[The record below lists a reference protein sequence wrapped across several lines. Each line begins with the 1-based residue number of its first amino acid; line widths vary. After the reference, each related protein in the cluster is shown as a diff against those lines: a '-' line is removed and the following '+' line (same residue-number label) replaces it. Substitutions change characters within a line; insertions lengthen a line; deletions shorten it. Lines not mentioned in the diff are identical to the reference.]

1 MRIENQKAT
10 INNKVRAIEQ
20 KLMLDPKVKQ
30 ILAKESFT
38 VFTSFNILIN
48 FKELVSGKFTLNLSL
63 IYQFAFPQDF
73 LQ

>member
-1 MRIENQKAT
+1 MIFMRIENQKAT

-38 VFTSFNILIN
+38 VFTSFLI
-48 FKELVSGKFTLNLSL
+48 FLLISSSWFLVNLL
-63 IYQFAFPQDF
+63 
-73 LQ
+73 